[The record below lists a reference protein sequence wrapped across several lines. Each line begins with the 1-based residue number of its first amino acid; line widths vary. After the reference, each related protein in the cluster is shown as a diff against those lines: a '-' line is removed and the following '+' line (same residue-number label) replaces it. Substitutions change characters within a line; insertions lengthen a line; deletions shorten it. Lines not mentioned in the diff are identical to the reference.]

1 MDLEICLLT
10 RLKRPEDAAT
20 VAGRVLAAVGRPYL
34 LNGQQITITASVGI
48 AAYPQD
54 GANIE
59 ELLRCADIAMYQA
72 KQQGKNTY
80 RFHTPAPA

>member
-1 MDLEICLLT
+1 
-10 RLKRPEDAAT
+10 
-20 VAGRVLAAVGRPYL
+20 VLG
-34 LNGQQITITASVGI
+34 GQQVTITASVGI

-54 GANIE
+54 GEKIE
-59 ELLRCADIAMYQA
+59 ELLRCADTAMYQA